1 MCGYTKKSDS
11 VIDNYLKDGSIS
23 KGIYYTNS
31 IGSID
36 IMDEI
41 SRLAQQNSLSA
52 EPSPTGFWSKNYA
65 ALAVYRKEDW
75 VVSVKGFNRFVWDFE
90 GPVLEKENLFGIY
103 QSHGAILI
111 ANSEASLQTHDVDNG
126 WDWTRHPG
134 VTTIKLDLDYLK
146 SDAHRYFQPRRL
158 AGSVKLVGSG
168 GNPVAVGAW
177 GMDFSQPQYEFPE
190 GSFQSDINFSFKKS
204 VFFFDS
210 YVICLGSNIRA
221 ENSCP
226 YITQTTLFQD
236 KRRLV
241 GASSIAIKK
250 EGHTLDVD
258 LTKEP
263 SDFNGVNVNAT
274 LVDVNGNGYYIPN
287 APSQGLNVQISPQ
300 TSKDS
305 SGKKTSA
312 RYATAWLDHGID
324 PIEKEY
330 EYTIAVARNNGKNSV
345 EKLASSQRSGSSLTY
360 KVLQKDD
367 KAHIVQMNGQSVK
380 RYGYVIF
387 ANSVGNLPGPIRRIS
402 GAGSIIMAETRTPGG
417 EGLYIA
423 VSSPD
428 LNFNMSSSRTTR
440 PLKKSSDLTSDEIF
454 YLNSEPVIVKVYL
467 EDTLQVETGDVRVNG
482 EVIAQGDKRKYVNVV
497 TRKGRKLIRFKNLVK
512 GFTTEVHLTQV
523 HPTNS

>member
-1 MCGYTKKSDS
+1 MNNIEKGLETLRIVSVKYSTPNSVSGRFPGFTRAILSKILPAYAYAGATAPSLDGNGKLGAISVQNNDIIRMFVRLYNKSDS

-31 IGSID
+31 IASID

-90 GPVLEKENLFGIY
+90 GPGLEKENLFGIY

-146 SDAHRYFQPRRL
+146 SDAHRYFQPERL

-177 GMDFSQPQYEFPE
+177 GMDFSQPQYEFPN

-226 YITQTTLFQD
+226 YITQTALFQD
-236 KRRLV
+236 KRRPV
-241 GASSIAIKK
+241 GASSIVIDKVSHK
-250 EGHTLDVD
+250 LDVD

-263 SDFNGVNVNAT
+263 SDFTGVNVNAT
-274 LVDVNGNGYYIPN
+274 LVDVNGNGYYIPYP
-287 APSQGLNVQISPQ
+287 ASQGLNVQISPQ

-312 RYATAWLDHGID
+312 RYATAWLDHGVD
-324 PIEKEY
+324 PNGEGY
-330 EYTIAVARNNGKNSV
+330 EYTIAVAGKNGKNSLKV
-345 EKLASSQRSGSSLTY
+345 SKYHFQLGIYAS
-360 KVLQKDD
+360 
-367 KAHIVQMNGQSVK
+367 
-380 RYGYVIF
+380 
-387 ANSVGNLPGPIRRIS
+387 
-402 GAGSIIMAETRTPGG
+402 
-417 EGLYIA
+417 
-423 VSSPD
+423 
-428 LNFNMSSSRTTR
+428 
-440 PLKKSSDLTSDEIF
+440 
-454 YLNSEPVIVKVYL
+454 
-467 EDTLQVETGDVRVNG
+467 
-482 EVIAQGDKRKYVNVV
+482 
-497 TRKGRKLIRFKNLVK
+497 
-512 GFTTEVHLTQV
+512 
-523 HPTNS
+523 

>member
-1 MCGYTKKSDS
+1 
-11 VIDNYLKDGSIS
+11 
-23 KGIYYTNS
+23 
-31 IGSID
+31 
-36 IMDEI
+36 MDEI

-52 EPSPTGFWSKNYA
+52 ETSPTGFWSKNYA

-177 GMDFSQPQYEFPE
+177 GMDFSQPQYKFPK

-226 YITQTTLFQD
+226 YITQTALFQD
-236 KRRLV
+236 KRRPV
-241 GASSIAIKK
+241 GASSIVIDKVSHK
-250 EGHTLDVD
+250 LDVD

-263 SDFNGVNVNAT
+263 SDFNGVNVDAT
-274 LVDVNGNGYYIPN
+274 LVDVNGNGYYIPYP
-287 APSQGLNVQISPQ
+287 ASQGLNVQISPQ

-312 RYATAWLDHGID
+312 RYATAWLDHGVD
-324 PIEKEY
+324 PNGKGY
-330 EYTIAVARNNGKNSV
+330 EYTIAVAGKNGKNSL
-345 EKLASSQRSGSSLTY
+345 KQLASNQRSGSSLKY

-367 KAHIVQMNGQSVK
+367 NAHIVQMNIQPVK

-387 ANSVGNLPGPIRRIS
+387 ANSVGKFPGPIQRIW
-402 GAGSIIMAETRTPGG
+402 GAHLIIMAETRIGSG
-417 EGLYIA
+417 DLHIA

-428 LNFNMSSSRTTR
+428 LNFNMSSSRTNR
-440 PLKKSSDLTSDEIF
+440 PLNKSSDLTGDEIF
-454 YLNSEPVIVKVYL
+454 FLNSVPVNV
-467 EDTLQVETGDVRVNG
+467 QVNLRRAVHFDPNSVMVTVNGDVIG
-482 EVIAQGDKRKYVNVV
+482 QADTYVELVQKAPNLC
-497 TRKGRKLIRFKNLVK
+497 KFSSPCAKQIKFKNLVK